1 MEGSKNFLLQG
12 FSTVSTLKSGA
23 NGITEI
29 VKGLDEHIYV
39 RKRIPLRGLPY
50 EELQK
55 LECRYWPQI
64 YFVHGDD
71 VETIVIEE
79 YISGQSLQEL
89 VDNGTVLTSEQ
100 VRQIGLQLCQ
110 ALITLHAAE
119 ILHRDIKPSNIMQTA
134 DGAIKLIDF
143 GAARIMGTGTQ
154 DTRLL
159 GTPGFAPPEQ
169 FGFAATDKRSDVYAL
184 GKTLQVLA
192 DKNVSKQLAVVI
204 AKCTELDPERRL
216 ASAEELQKLL
226 MEHKPGYKKYVA
238 FFLAALV
245 LGGGALWY
253 QQRYAAPQEQT
264 PQQQMQ
270 EQNSDRP
277 ISDKEAVMQ
286 EQNSDKF
293 IANKEA
299 AIQEQESK
307 EDKQGKSAAPFDD
320 NVVSVEQND
329 VDVLLSQASK
339 QVDVEEKSTIPNT
352 EILASDVGFY
362 AQKWVFEKE
371 ASSLYWKNIEKAR
384 TVGAV
389 NVKLEGVPYL
399 VIENKSDKVIH
410 NPYIILDFYD
420 IEVDGKNEVYEIYGN
435 RKEFIEYGKRSKLG
449 YKRIVFRMQGT
460 VLPHDEHAQA
470 VGGDIYLTGN
480 NPRFNVTLMVENKV
494 LLRDTVK
501 VAIKD

>member
-192 DKNVSKQLAVVI
+192 DKNVSK
-204 AKCTELDPERRL
+204 
-216 ASAEELQKLL
+216 
-226 MEHKPGYKKYVA
+226 
-238 FFLAALV
+238 
-245 LGGGALWY
+245 
-253 QQRYAAPQEQT
+253 
-264 PQQQMQ
+264 
-270 EQNSDRP
+270 
-277 ISDKEAVMQ
+277 
-286 EQNSDKF
+286 
-293 IANKEA
+293 
-299 AIQEQESK
+299 
-307 EDKQGKSAAPFDD
+307 
-320 NVVSVEQND
+320 
-329 VDVLLSQASK
+329 
-339 QVDVEEKSTIPNT
+339 
-352 EILASDVGFY
+352 
-362 AQKWVFEKE
+362 
-371 ASSLYWKNIEKAR
+371 
-384 TVGAV
+384 
-389 NVKLEGVPYL
+389 
-399 VIENKSDKVIH
+399 
-410 NPYIILDFYD
+410 
-420 IEVDGKNEVYEIYGN
+420 
-435 RKEFIEYGKRSKLG
+435 
-449 YKRIVFRMQGT
+449 
-460 VLPHDEHAQA
+460 
-470 VGGDIYLTGN
+470 
-480 NPRFNVTLMVENKV
+480 
-494 LLRDTVK
+494 
-501 VAIKD
+501 